1 MFSVKLVQLVETH
14 WEQISARI
22 LHKIQNDPRL
32 AHVNRLSE
40 SEFRERAREILNNIG
55 DWLGASLD
63 EPLARRC
70 EGLGRHRKR
79 GAGRGVTRLGAGL
92 RARSHH
98 PAGLPDAGCAG
109 RRRDHHTLRG
119 GAR

>member
-79 GAGRGVTRLGAGL
+79 GAGRGVTRLGEIG
-92 RARSHH
+92 RAHRLNSSHLGISY
-98 PAGLPDAGCAG
+98 AVFCLKK
-109 RRRDHHTLRG
+109 
-119 GAR
+119 